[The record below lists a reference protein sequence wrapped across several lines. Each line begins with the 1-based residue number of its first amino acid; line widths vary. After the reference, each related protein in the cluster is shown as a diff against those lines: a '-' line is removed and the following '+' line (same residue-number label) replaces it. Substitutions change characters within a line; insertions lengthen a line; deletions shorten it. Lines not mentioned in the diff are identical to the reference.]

1 MRFLLS
7 KNSKKELARYLMKKH
22 KCNSIKT
29 LSAHL
34 EVPITTFQEWI
45 YDEKRYLPEKIIPQ
59 ELVNKL
65 EILDRKEDNW
75 GRINGGKKTYQTI
88 IKKYGLKEIK
98 RRQSLGGKKSIE
110 KIRKK
115 YDYDLPNMTDPC
127 FLEFYGVLLG
137 DGWIGEYGHKNK
149 VIRIFGISGDSKLDR
164 NFFIYLKKNI
174 LQLFNRNAYLKEK
187 PKFNAIELQFSH
199 KSLFSFFIN
208 DLGFPLGRKIELKIN
223 KNIYN
228 LGYNKIKNVIRG
240 IFDTDGSFYLD
251 KTPSGNPYPC
261 ISIQMKSPILI
272 KQLNDILLEQGFKV
286 IYRKNKDMIT
296 LKGRKQIN
304 KWMKEIGSSNQ
315 RHLNKI
321 NALVAQSG

>member
-1 MRFLLS
+1 M
-7 KNSKKELARYLMKKH
+7 
-22 KCNSIKT
+22 
-29 LSAHL
+29 
-34 EVPITTFQEWI
+34 
-45 YDEKRYLPEKIIPQ
+45 
-59 ELVNKL
+59 
-65 EILDRKEDNW
+65 
-75 GRINGGKKTYQTI
+75 
-88 IKKYGLKEIK
+88 
-98 RRQSLGGKKSIE
+98 
-110 KIRKK
+110 
-115 YDYDLPNMTDPC
+115 
-127 FLEFYGVLLG
+127 
-137 DGWIGEYGHKNK
+137 
-149 VIRIFGISGDSKLDR
+149 
-164 NFFIYLKKNI
+164 
-174 LQLFNRNAYLKEK
+174 
-187 PKFNAIELQFSH
+187 
-199 KSLFSFFIN
+199 
-208 DLGFPLGRKIELKIN
+208 GFPLGRKIELKIN